1 MADERISEYTD
12 DGTSHPIQ
20 SEDLLDFSNDTDGG
34 TTYDVSKKILVSE
47 LATFFRNLF
56 GLSISENIIPVGN
69 AAGNGL
75 KESTGKAGAV
85 AGYPNALVIAQK
97 DNHDDTN
104 WGIWLDS
111 IADGSAT
118 FIGSRTEIHMYTAGD
133 QRLLSIAGELIEIAH
148 ETNSQQLRIGRNI
161 SSPTDSKV
169 YISGRSTS
177 DNSNAVHIVDSNE
190 DTIAAFENSG
200 LVFLRNGTGINEFST
215 DGTAAGNSDDAVMTE
230 KAVKTY
236 VDGLVAPQIIGGVTL
251 SSSSNTNILNGTY
264 VILADTTTVTS
275 VTSGIGQDSN
285 WTLEVTQA
293 GITNQKGVVTFTG
306 NLEKD
311 AGGGANY
318 DIAIFKNGSIVS
330 ESEQIDQKLESGGK
344 GQSVTVMAITEFS
357 TNDTFDIRVAGNG
370 TADDIFC
377 GGGSLYIQ

>member
-1 MADERISEYTD
+1 MTNTSETPLFRFKKDGFFNFLLGTSINEISI
-12 DGTSHPIQ
+12 DGT
-20 SEDLLDFSNDTDGG
+20 
-34 TTYDVSKKILVSE
+34 
-47 LATFFRNLF
+47 LA
-56 GLSISENIIPVGN
+56 
-69 AAGNGL
+69 
-75 KESTGKAGAV
+75 
-85 AGYPNALVIAQK
+85 
-97 DNHDDTN
+97 DD
-104 WGIWLDS
+104 
-111 IADGSAT
+111 
-118 FIGSRTEIHMYTAGD
+118 
-133 QRLLSIAGELIEIAH
+133 
-148 ETNSQQLRIGRNI
+148 
-161 SSPTDSKV
+161 
-169 YISGRSTS
+169 
-177 DNSNAVHIVDSNE
+177 
-190 DTIAAFENSG
+190 
-200 LVFLRNGTGINEFST
+200 
-215 DGTAAGNSDDAVMTE
+215 SDDAVPTE

-306 NLEKD
+306 NLEKN
-311 AGGGANY
+311 AGGGVNY

>member
-1 MADERISEYTD
+1 MGNEINENATDVAAKPIHADDVIDSDNTD
-12 DGTSHPIQ
+12 DGGAT
-20 SEDLLDFSNDTDGG
+20 FNA
-34 TTYDVSKKILVSE
+34 SKKIKISE
-47 LATFFRNLF
+47 LTAY
-56 GLSISENIIPVGN
+56 LSNVLGVSI
-69 AAGNGL
+69 
-75 KESTGKAGAV
+75 
-85 AGYPNALVIAQK
+85 
-97 DNHDDTN
+97 TN
-104 WGIWLDS
+104 DS
-111 IADGSAT
+111 IAIGTGTGIEASTVAIKDLDVDGSFYMGHEDQVTSSNYLIYHNKVTGDSWLNGA
-118 FIGSRTEIHMYTAGD
+118 TEINFTIGGSPIHMLISDGLIQMLNGPATQSMQVGN
-133 QRLLSIAGELIEIAH
+133 SIG
-148 ETNSQQLRIGRNI
+148 
-161 SSPTDSKV
+161 SPTDSKMYV
-169 YISGRSTS
+169 KAGSQDYILDMTNTS
-177 DNSNAVHIVDSNE
+177 ETPLFRFKKDGFFN
-190 DTIAAFENSG
+190 
-200 LVFLRNGTGINEFST
+200 FLLGTSINEISI
-215 DGTAAGNSDDAVMTE
+215 DGTLADDSDDAVPTE

-306 NLEKD
+306 NLEKN
-311 AGGGANY
+311 AGGGVNY

>member
-1 MADERISEYTD
+1 MRTAKYDIHNSGQKSAADEINNFVRRFS
-12 DGTSHPIQ
+12 
-20 SEDLLDFSNDTDGG
+20 DLTG
-34 TTYDVSKKILVSE
+34 
-47 LATFFRNLF
+47 
-56 GLSISENIIPVGN
+56 
-69 AAGNGL
+69 AAGRL
-75 KESTGKAGAV
+75 KIAEEDYSTTTSIT
-85 AGYPNALVIAQK
+85 IA
-97 DNHDDTN
+97 
-104 WGIWLDS
+104 
-111 IADGSAT
+111 
-118 FIGSRTEIHMYTAGD
+118 
-133 QRLLSIAGELIEIAH
+133 
-148 ETNSQQLRIGRNI
+148 I
-161 SSPTDSKV
+161 SSQNYDTGDTQDE
-169 YISGRSTS
+169 IS
-177 DNSNAVHIVDSNE
+177 IL
-190 DTIAAFENSG
+190 DTIASG
-200 LVFLRNGTGINEFST
+200 DVIKISSANVTDRNVLFKATGAHASGAIPVTFQSQGAGSSDGGVANFSNNEELAITIFK
-215 DGTAAGNSDDAVMTE
+215 GA
-230 KAVKTY
+230 
-236 VDGLVAPQIIGGVTL
+236 DGLVAPQIIGGVTL

-306 NLEKD
+306 NLEKN
-311 AGGGANY
+311 AGGGVNY